1 MIEHNWEKIGNMV
14 CVLSLKLGRKERKMV
29 VYQNHRVLDV
39 CMIQAVD
46 KKKKIPKYFFWSR
59 CLLSRH
65 RSDKMSESYGPSVMG
80 VRSDSLCPNSKVSVS
95 HELTDQG
102 KLYTLYQDS

>member
-1 MIEHNWEKIGNMV
+1 MV

-65 RSDKMSESYGPSVMG
+65 RSDKMSESD

-95 HELTDQG
+95 DELTDQG
-102 KLYTLYQDS
+102 KLYTLYYI

>member
-46 KKKKIPKYFFWSR
+46 KKRKYKNNFFGIFVFCQNIALIK
-59 CLLSRH
+59 CLNL
-65 RSDKMSESYGPSVMG
+65 MG
-80 VRSDSLCPNSKVSVS
+80 VRSDSLCPNSKVSMS
-95 HELTDQG
+95 DKLTDQG
-102 KLYTLYQDS
+102 KLYTLYYI

>member
-46 KKKKIPKYFFWSR
+46 KKRKYKNNF
-59 CLLSRH
+59 
-65 RSDKMSESYGPSVMG
+65 
-80 VRSDSLCPNSKVSVS
+80 
-95 HELTDQG
+95 
-102 KLYTLYQDS
+102 